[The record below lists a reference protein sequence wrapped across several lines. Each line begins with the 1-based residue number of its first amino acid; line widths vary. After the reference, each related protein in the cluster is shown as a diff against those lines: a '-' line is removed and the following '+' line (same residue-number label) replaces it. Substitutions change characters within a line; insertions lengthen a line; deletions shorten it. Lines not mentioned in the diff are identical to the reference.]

1 MLQMQTKGYTMK
13 RRGFI
18 KLGAAVG
25 AATTVKASGLDGWA
39 DLTNFDKKRVL
50 SANRFGMF
58 YATIQSGEV
67 VETVPFEGDYFPS
80 PMIRAVADRSQNQT
94 RVEYPMVRKSYLQA
108 QGPSNNDL
116 RGKEEFVRVSW
127 ETALD
132 LAAKQMRT
140 TFDKHGPESIYGEC
154 YWWGGSG
161 RVSWGRTVSRRM
173 MKVLGGFVT
182 ESGDYST
189 GAGLVIMP
197 HVVGGSAVYDTPT
210 KWKSVLENAKNVVIW
225 GQDPIV
231 TNQINWAI
239 PLHRCFQ
246 DFEKLQKASMSKK
259 IRTFTVDPRIND
271 TARYLNSKHIAVKP
285 GTDVALMIGMAHYL
299 YTKKLYDAKFIKKY
313 TVGFNKFKQYFLGKI
328 DGEVKDIQWA
338 EKITGVKASEIAK
351 FATTLSKERTLL
363 LCGRALQRQ
372 DHGEQAH
379 WMCTVLSAML
389 GDIGMPGG
397 GIEFSLGYNSSG
409 STDKIAP
416 TIAGI
421 SQSIPEKYSKKY
433 PNAPW
438 LKNHDYV
445 IPSSRSIEAL
455 ENPGKEIDQNGKKI
469 KLPHIRVMYNASG
482 SPFTRHQDVN
492 NMIDQWKKVDTVI
505 TAEPYWTSTAKMSDI
520 VFPVATELERVDIDQ
535 TGSTKEYIIARKA
548 HIKPAGESQ
557 SDFWICRELCKRW
570 GYEEVFTEEKTEM
583 QWVEFIYA
591 NAVKKAKSLNLK
603 MPSFETFWKKGYVQ
617 FPDDDKSSENY
628 TRYEEFRKNPYK
640 SKLGTPSGKIEIF
653 SPVISKFG
661 YDDCKGYPSWIEPQE
676 WLGKKELAKKYP
688 MHIVSPHS
696 KYRLH
701 SQLNNSYIRGLYEKS
716 GREPLLLNK
725 KEAKKREIND
735 GDIIR
740 VFNDR
745 GEILAAAHI
754 TEEVIDNVAVMC
766 EGAWYSP
773 EVPGEKSLCQH
784 GNVNVLTIDKGTSKL
799 AQSNIAHTALVE
811 IEKFK
816 GVIKPINA
824 FSKPKIV
831 QGL

>member
-1 MLQMQTKGYTMK
+1 MK
-13 RRGFI
+13 RRDFI
-18 KLGAAVG
+18 KLSSVVG
-25 AATTVKASGLDGWA
+25 ASTTIQASGLDGWI
-39 DLTNFDKKRVL
+39 DLTNFDRKKVL

-67 VETVPFEGDYFPS
+67 IETKPFEGDYFPS
-80 PMIRAVADRSQNQT
+80 PMIRAIADRLQNTT
-94 RVEYPMVRKSYLQA
+94 RVEYPMVRKSYLKA
-108 QGPSNNDL
+108 KGPSNPHL

-127 ETALD
+127 DVALD

-140 TFDKHGPESIYGEC
+140 TFDKYGPESIYGEC

-173 MKVLGGFVT
+173 MKILGGFVT

-197 HVVGGSAVYDTPT
+197 HVLGGSAVYDTPT
-210 KWKSVLENAKNVVIW
+210 KWKAIIENAKNVVIW

-239 PLHRCFQ
+239 PLHRCFK
-246 DFEKLQKASMSKK
+246 DFEKLQHASISGK
-259 IRTFTVDPRIND
+259 IKTFSVDPRVND
-271 TARYLNSKHIAVKP
+271 TARFLNSKHIALRP

-299 YTKKLYDAKFIKKY
+299 YTKKLYDAEFIKKY
-313 TVGFNKFKQYFLGKI
+313 TVGFNKFKKYFLGEI
-328 DGEVKDIQWA
+328 DNEVKDIKWA
-338 EKITGVKASEIAK
+338 SKITGVKEEEIAQ
-351 FATTLSKERTLL
+351 FATTLAKERTVI

-372 DHGEQAH
+372 DHGEQPH

-389 GDIGMPGG
+389 GYIGLPGG

-409 STDKIAP
+409 ATDKIAP

-421 SQSIPEKYSKKY
+421 SQSIPEKYNQKY

-438 LKNHDYV
+438 LKNHDV
-445 IPSSRSIEAL
+445 IIPSSRSIEAL
-455 ENPGKEIDQNGKKI
+455 ENPGKIIEQNGKKI
-469 KLPHIRVMYNASG
+469 KLPHIRLMYNASG
-482 SPFTRHQDVN
+482 SPLTRHQNVN
-492 NMIDQWKKVDTVI
+492 NMLEQWKKVETVI

-570 GYEEVFTEEKTEM
+570 GYEEVFTEEKNTELE
-583 QWVEFIYA
+583 WVKYIYKNTVEKA
-591 NAVKKAKSLNLK
+591 NSLNIK
-603 MPSFETFWKKGYVQ
+603 MPSFEEFWEKGYIR
-617 FPDDDKSSENY
+617 FEEDDKSTENY
-628 TRYEEFRKNPYK
+628 TRYEEFRNNPYK
-640 SKLGTPSGKIEIF
+640 HRLGTPSGKIEIF
-653 SPVISKFG
+653 SPVIEKFK
-661 YDDCKGYPSWIEPQE
+661 YDDCKGYPSWIEPIE
-676 WLGKKELAKKYP
+676 WLGNKKAEKYP
-688 MHIVSPHS
+688 IHIVSPHS

-701 SQLNNSYIRGLYEKS
+701 SQLNNTYIRGLYEIS
-716 GREPLLLNK
+716 GREPLLLNP
-725 KEAKKREIND
+725 KEAQKRGLKQ

-745 GEILAAAHI
+745 GEILAGLHI
-754 TEEVIDNVAVMC
+754 TNEVIEGVAVMC

-784 GNVNVLTIDKGTSKL
+784 GNVNVLSIDKGTSKI

-811 IEKFK
+811 IEKYK

-824 FSKPKIV
+824 FTKPKIL
-831 QGL
+831 QSL